1 MRIGIIGA
9 MASEV
14 DGLKAVMS
22 DMRAEKISSVEF
34 CCGLIN
40 GCETVVAEAGIG
52 KVNAAVTAQTMIL
65 KYGVDCVIN
74 SGVAG
79 GLDESLN
86 IGDVVIASRTAE
98 HDMDTTPCGDEAG
111 YITGLNR
118 VYMDCDEKLVR
129 LLCECTREMGIH
141 TEVGTIVSG
150 DQFICRDDQ
159 REKLIGVF
167 GGKAAEME
175 GAAIGHVCAMNG
187 VKFAVLRA
195 ISDGANSD
203 STMTFPEFCKMASE
217 NSIEIMK
224 RMLTKLAD
232 TEE

>member
-1 MRIGIIGA
+1 MKIGIIGA
-9 MASEV
+9 MAIEV
-14 DGLKAVMS
+14 DGLKAAMA
-22 DMRAEKISSVEF
+22 DKKTENISSVDF
-34 CCGLIN
+34 CEGAIN
-40 GCETVVAEAGIG
+40 GCDVVVAKAGVG

-79 GLDESLN
+79 GLDKSLN
-86 IGDVVIASRTAE
+86 IGDVVVAAKTAE
-98 HDMDTTPCGDEAG
+98 HDMDTTPLGDEAG
-111 YITGLNR
+111 YITGINR
-118 VYMDCDEKLVR
+118 VYMDCDKTLIK
-129 LLCECTREMGIH
+129 LLCECTEELGIH
-141 TEVGTIVSG
+141 TVTGTIVSG

-167 GGKAAEME
+167 DGKAAEME

-187 VKFAVLRA
+187 VRFGVIRA

-203 STMTFPEFCKMASE
+203 SSMTFPEFCKLASD

-224 RMLTKLAD
+224 KMLAKISAM
-232 TEE
+232 EV